1 MHCDECNGLLSSFM
15 DSELDEATA
24 EAVREHLSV
33 CDPCAKICEEL
44 ATIVDLCKSGA
55 PDEIV
60 PPNPDAL
67 WCRINNII
75 ESEIKPEPPLP
86 KIEESRRRLWRF
98 SLPQLASAVLCIAL
112 VSSLLTVIAIRNY
125 LMPPAEDY
133 TSRLAESQTL
143 FERLMAKIGVI
154 DTPQVAR
161 ERRIA
166 EQNAAIDYWNRR
178 IQERRAMW
186 DTRMREAFDK
196 NLNVINESVSDYT
209 LILQQNPDDEITS
222 EMLDSA
228 LQEKMS
234 LLREFAEL

>member
-1 MHCDECNGLLSSFM
+1 M
-15 DSELDEATA
+15 DSDLDEPTA

-33 CDPCAKICEEL
+33 CEPCAKICEEL
-44 ATIVDLCKSGA
+44 AAILDVCKAGTA
-55 PDEIV
+55 DEIV

-86 KIEESRRRLWRF
+86 KIDEPRRRLWRF

-112 VSSLLTVIAIRNY
+112 VSSLLTIIAIRNY
-125 LMPPAEDY
+125 LVPASDDY
-133 TSRLAESQTL
+133 TSRSAETQTL
-143 FERLMAKIGVI
+143 FEQLMAKVGLV
-154 DTPQVAR
+154 DTPQKAR

-166 EQNAAIDYWNRR
+166 EQNSAIDYWNRR
-178 IQERRAMW
+178 VQQRRAMW
-186 DTRMREAFDK
+186 DARMREAFDK